1 MFAAL
6 SDKAL
11 GILQE
16 DVQSVAVA
24 PGEYFFQHGDPGN
37 GMYVLESGHARIH
50 LTWSDRSLLLGR
62 VGPGDCFGE
71 ISLIDAS
78 PRSASVQADTSC
90 TALRISSKGLQKL
103 RLQELEQYV
112 IVLENISR
120 EMCRRLRLSDVN
132 RMMMARASAGN
143 ASTGTVD
150 IELPWP

>member
-1 MFAAL
+1 M
-6 SDKAL
+6 
-11 GILQE
+11 
-16 DVQSVAVA
+16 
-24 PGEYFFQHGDPGN
+24 
-37 GMYVLESGHARIH
+37 
-50 LTWSDRSLLLGR
+50 
-62 VGPGDCFGE
+62 
-71 ISLIDAS
+71 
-78 PRSASVQADTSC
+78 QADTSC